1 MQATSQHG
9 AIQTPRAR
17 GETAAL
23 DRMLRNSLASFPF
36 DLQTR
41 LVDARSVQDVYEIG
55 VAMLARIPGT
65 VGVRIFQ
72 RNDHGELI
80 VVHAWH
86 SPLAKS
92 SSVTDEELAQVTHK
106 RWIET
111 HGVGRSLHE
120 FARPYADP
128 QHPSWLMIPMLF
140 GDELIGAIAA
150 ERRDGQSFTYAPE
163 DIVAFA
169 AAAAGMAWGIQ
180 TIFLRDRTDV
190 VNQQEARED
199 LLAQERREVGRE
211 LHDNVV
217 QDLAY
222 VNLKLEL
229 ADKQA
234 NTNPAMV
241 PGEIQAA
248 RELLD
253 RAITELRRTIG
264 ELRRPAPARRGITGQ
279 LRALVGH
286 MAPDAPEFEVDFKQ
300 ISGVQLVPE
309 LERAVVGI
317 VREAIQNVRKHAN
330 AQSVRLE
337 VRRADDELRLYVIDD
352 GVGMLSGSGPNGH
365 FGMEIMR
372 ELAED
377 LGGTLHIDSESGR
390 GTKIEAYLPLVLP
403 AVSAFND
410 SSGLAAAEIGPR
422 PTTTAIGA
430 RDAETLA
437 GHESPPPEQR

>member
-1 MQATSQHG
+1 MQVTSQHPV
-9 AIQTPRAR
+9 AQSPRVR

-41 LVDARSVQDVYEIG
+41 LVDARTVQDVYEIG

-65 VGVRIFQ
+65 VGVRIYQ
-72 RNDHGELI
+72 RDDRGELI

-92 SSVTDEELAQVTHK
+92 SAVTNEDIAQVIHK

-120 FARPYADP
+120 FARPFADP
-128 QHPSWLMIPMLF
+128 HHPSWLMVPMLF

-169 AAAAGMAWGIQ
+169 AAAAGMGWGIQ
-180 TIFLRDRTDV
+180 TIFLRDRTDALG
-190 VNQQEARED
+190 QQEARED

-229 ADKQA
+229 ADKYA
-234 NTNPAMV
+234 NINPSAV
-241 PGEIQAA
+241 PGELAAA

-264 ELRRPAPARRGITGQ
+264 ELRRPAAARRGITGQ

-337 VRRADDELRLYVIDD
+337 VRRAEDELRLYVIDD
-352 GVGMLSGSGPNGH
+352 GVGMLNGEGPHGH

-377 LGGTLHIDSESGR
+377 LGGTLQIDSESGK
-390 GTKIEAYLPLVLP
+390 GTRIEAYLPLVLP
-403 AVSAFND
+403 ALSSFND
-410 SSGLAAAEIGPR
+410 SSGLAAAELGQR
-422 PTTTAIGA
+422 PTTTIGA
-430 RDAETLA
+430 QDAEAAA
-437 GHESPPPEQR
+437 GN

>member
-1 MQATSQHG
+1 
-9 AIQTPRAR
+9 
-17 GETAAL
+17 
-23 DRMLRNSLASFPF
+23 
-36 DLQTR
+36 
-41 LVDARSVQDVYEIG
+41 
-55 VAMLARIPGT
+55 
-65 VGVRIFQ
+65 
-72 RNDHGELI
+72 

-86 SPLAKS
+86 SPLAAVS
-92 SSVTDEELAQVTHK
+92 PVTNEDLAQLTHK

-120 FARPYADP
+120 FARPFADGQCP
-128 QHPSWLMIPMLF
+128 AWLMVPMFF

-163 DIVAFA
+163 DVVAFS

-180 TIFLRDRTDV
+180 SIFLRDRTDV
-190 VNQQEARED
+190 GSQHETRED

-222 VNLKLEL
+222 VNLKLEM
-229 ADKQA
+229 ADKYIGDPTMAQS
-234 NTNPAMV
+234 
-241 PGEIQAA
+241 EIQAG
-248 RELLD
+248 RDLLD
-253 RAITELRRTIG
+253 HAITELRRTIG
-264 ELRRPAPARRGITGQ
+264 DLRRPAPARRGITGQ
-279 LRALVGH
+279 LRALVTN

-337 VRRADDELRLYVIDD
+337 VRRAEDELRLYVIDD
-352 GVGMLSGSGPNGH
+352 GIGMTDGSGPHGH

-377 LGGTLHIDSESGR
+377 LGGTLHIDSGSGR

-403 AVSAFND
+403 AVSALND
-410 SSGLAAAEIGPR
+410 SSGLAASEFGPR
-422 PTTTAIGA
+422 PTTTTIGA
-430 RDAETLA
+430 RDEEALA
-437 GHESPPPEQR
+437 GH

>member
-1 MQATSQHG
+1 
-9 AIQTPRAR
+9 
-17 GETAAL
+17 
-23 DRMLRNSLASFPF
+23 MLRNSLSSFPF

-41 LVDARSVQDVYEIG
+41 LVDARTVQDVYEIG

-65 VGVRIFQ
+65 VGIRIFQ
-72 RNDHGELI
+72 RNDQGELI

-86 SPLAKS
+86 SPVAATS
-92 SSVTDEELAQVTHK
+92 NVTNEDIGQVIHK

-120 FARPYADP
+120 FARPFADR
-128 QHPSWLMIPMLF
+128 QYPSWLMVPMLF

-150 ERRDGQSFTYAPE
+150 ERRDGQSFSYAPE

-169 AAAAGMAWGIQ
+169 AAAAGMGWGIQ
-180 TIFLRDRTDV
+180 AIFLRDRSDMS
-190 VNQQEARED
+190 NQQEAREE
-199 LLAQERREVGRE
+199 LVAQERREVGRE

-222 VNLKLEL
+222 VNLKLEM
-229 ADKQA
+229 ADRYTTIK
-234 NTNPAMV
+234 PESV
-241 PGEIQAA
+241 SDEIHAA
-248 RELLD
+248 RDLLD
-253 RAITELRRTIG
+253 HAITELRRTIG
-264 ELRRPAPARRGITGQ
+264 ELRRPAPQRRGITGQ
-279 LRALVGH
+279 LRALVSN

-352 GVGMLSGSGPNGH
+352 GVGMANGKGPNGH

-377 LGGTLHIDSESGR
+377 LGGKLEIDSESGR

-403 AVSAFND
+403 AVSAFGE
-410 SSGLAAAEIGPR
+410 SSGLAASEVGQR
-422 PTTTAIGA
+422 PTTTSIGA
-430 RDAETLA
+430 QNAQAVVGD
-437 GHESPPPEQR
+437 

>member
-1 MQATSQHG
+1 MQVTSQQPLVS
-9 AIQTPRAR
+9 ATRSR

-41 LVDARSVQDVYEIG
+41 LVDARTVQDVYEIG

-65 VGVRIFQ
+65 VGIRIFQ
-72 RNDHGELI
+72 RNDYGELI

-92 SSVTDEELAQVTHK
+92 SGITNEELGQVVHK

-120 FARPYADP
+120 FARPFADA
-128 QHPSWLMIPMLF
+128 QYPSWLMVPMLF

-150 ERRDGQSFTYAPE
+150 ERRDGQTFSYAPE

-169 AAAAGMAWGIQ
+169 AAAAGMGWGIQ
-180 TIFLRDRTDV
+180 SVFLRDRSDLHS
-190 VNQQEARED
+190 QQEARED

-229 ADKQA
+229 AEKYATSKPDA
-234 NTNPAMV
+234 VPAEV
-241 PGEIQAA
+241 QAA
-248 RELLD
+248 RDLLD

-337 VRRADDELRLYVIDD
+337 VRRAEDELRLYVVDD
-352 GVGMLSGSGPNGH
+352 GVGMSNGKGPNGH

-377 LGGTLHIDSESGR
+377 LGGKLQIDSESGK
-390 GTKIEAYLPLVLP
+390 GTTIEAYLPLVLP
-403 AVSAFND
+403 AVSAFGD
-410 SSGLAAAEIGPR
+410 SSGLAAAEIGQR
-422 PTTTAIGA
+422 PTETIGA
-430 RDAETLA
+430 QDAKA
-437 GHESPPPEQR
+437 AVGS

>member
-1 MQATSQHG
+1 MQATSQHPL
-9 AIQTPRAR
+9 IPIPRAR

-36 DLQTR
+36 DLQSR
-41 LVDARSVQDVYEIG
+41 LVDTRAVQDVYEIG

-72 RNDHGELI
+72 RDDRGELI

-86 SPLAKS
+86 SPLATS
-92 SSVTDEELAQVTHK
+92 SMVTNEDLAQVTHK

-120 FARPYADP
+120 FARPFTDSQY
-128 QHPSWLMIPMLF
+128 PSWLLVPMLF

-190 VNQQEARED
+190 ASQHEARED

-222 VNLKLEL
+222 VHLKLEL
-229 ADKQA
+229 AGRYA
-234 NTNPAMV
+234 ISNPAMV
-241 PGEIQAA
+241 QGEIHAA
-248 RELLD
+248 RDLLD

-264 ELRRPAPARRGITGQ
+264 ELRRPPPARRGITGQ
-279 LRALVGH
+279 LRALVGQ
-286 MAPDAPEFEVDFKQ
+286 MEPDTPEFEVDFKQ
-300 ISGVQLVPE
+300 ISGVQFVPE

-337 VRRADDELRLYVIDD
+337 VRRAEDELRLYVIDD
-352 GVGMLSGSGPNGH
+352 GVGMHNGRGPSGH
-365 FGMEIMR
+365 LGMEIMR

-377 LGGTLHIDSESGR
+377 MGGTLQIDSESGR
-390 GTKIEAYLPLVLP
+390 GTRIEAHLPLVLP
-403 AVSAFND
+403 AVSAFSD
-410 SSGLAAAEIGPR
+410 SSGLAAAEVSPH
-422 PTTTAIGA
+422 PETTTMSARGA
-430 RDAETLA
+430 EALA
-437 GHESPPPEQR
+437 GN

>member
-1 MQATSQHG
+1 
-9 AIQTPRAR
+9 
-17 GETAAL
+17 
-23 DRMLRNSLASFPF
+23 
-36 DLQTR
+36 
-41 LVDARSVQDVYEIG
+41 
-55 VAMLARIPGT
+55 
-65 VGVRIFQ
+65 
-72 RNDHGELI
+72 
-80 VVHAWH
+80 
-86 SPLAKS
+86 
-92 SSVTDEELAQVTHK
+92 
-106 RWIET
+106 
-111 HGVGRSLHE
+111 
-120 FARPYADP
+120 
-128 QHPSWLMIPMLF
+128 MLF

-180 TIFLRDRTDV
+180 TIFLRDRSDPTT
-190 VNQQEARED
+190 QQEARDD

-229 ADKQA
+229 AEKYA
-234 NTNPAMV
+234 SSNPAMV
-241 PGEIQAA
+241 PSELVAA

-264 ELRRPAPARRGITGQ
+264 ELRRPAAARRGITGQ
-279 LRALVGH
+279 LRALVGN

-337 VRRADDELRLYVIDD
+337 VRRADDELRLYVVDD
-352 GVGMLSGSGPNGH
+352 GVGMLSGIGPNGH

-377 LGGTLHIDSESGR
+377 LGGTLHIDSESGK

-410 SSGLAAAEIGPR
+410 SSGLAAAEIGQR
-422 PTTTAIGA
+422 PTTTIGA
-430 RDAETLA
+430 QDAEAAA
-437 GHESPPPEQR
+437 GN

>member
-1 MQATSQHG
+1 MQVTSQHP
-9 AIQTPRAR
+9 AIHTPRAR

-41 LVDARSVQDVYEIG
+41 LIDARTVQDVYEIG

-72 RNDHGELI
+72 RNDHGRLI
-80 VVHAWH
+80 VVHAWN
-86 SPLAKS
+86 SPLAKPS
-92 SSVTDEELAQVTHK
+92 AVTDDDLAQVTHK

-111 HGVGRSLHE
+111 HGIGRNLHE
-120 FARPYADP
+120 FARPFIDP
-128 QHPSWLMIPMLF
+128 QYPSWLMVPMLF

-163 DIVAFA
+163 DVVAFA
-169 AAAAGMAWGIQ
+169 AAAAGMGWGIQ

-190 VNQQEARED
+190 HSQQEARDD

-222 VNLKLEL
+222 VHLKLEL
-229 ADKQA
+229 ADKYA
-234 NTNPAMV
+234 STKPAMV
-241 PGEIQAA
+241 QGELHAA

-264 ELRRPAPARRGITGQ
+264 ELRRPTSARRGITGQ
-279 LRALVGH
+279 LRALVGN

-300 ISGVQLVPE
+300 ISGVQLIPE

-337 VRRADDELRLYVIDD
+337 VRREEDELRLYVIDD
-352 GVGMLSGSGPNGH
+352 GVGMLNGTGPHGH

-377 LGGTLHIDSESGR
+377 LGGTLRVDSESGK
-390 GTKIEAYLPLVLP
+390 GTTIEAYLPLVLP
-403 AVSAFND
+403 AMSSFND
-410 SSGLAAAEIGPR
+410 SSGLAAAELGR
-422 PTTTAIGA
+422 QPTTTIGA
-430 RDAETLA
+430 QDAEPAA
-437 GHESPPPEQR
+437 GIASLPPEQR